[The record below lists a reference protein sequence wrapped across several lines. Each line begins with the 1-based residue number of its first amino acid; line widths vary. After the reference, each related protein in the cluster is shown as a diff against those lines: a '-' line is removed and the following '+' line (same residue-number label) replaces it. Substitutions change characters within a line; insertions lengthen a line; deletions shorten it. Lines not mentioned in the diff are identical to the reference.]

1 MEHLTPIGRT
11 FFALA
16 LVGLGIGHFAFQEFI
31 TGRAPAWPESVPGG
45 PVWAMLTGALL
56 VTVGIALL
64 AGRKARV
71 AAILAAGLV
80 FGWALLRQIP
90 VTAASPWLSAEWTNA
105 AKALRFV
112 GGALSVAATLP
123 AEGGTGR
130 AAFWRLINRRTEFI
144 LVGRVFVGVT
154 LIVNGLQHFTFT
166 TFVASLIPA
175 WFPGDALAWTYFGGV
190 ALTAGGLGLFIPQTS
205 RWAAFLSGAMILSW
219 FFIVH
224 VSREIAGVADGI
236 AVFEA
241 LATAGMLFVIAGY
254 LFEQRS
260 RLEWSPGPQPNDVP
274 VV

>member
-1 MEHLTPIGRT
+1 MKHLIRIGRT

-16 LVGLGIGHFAFQEFI
+16 PVGLGIGHFAFQDFV

-45 PVWAMLTGALL
+45 PVWAMLTGAVF
-56 VTVGIALL
+56 VTVGFALL
-64 AGRKARV
+64 AGKKARF

-90 VTAASPWLSAEWTNA
+90 VTVASPLLSVEWTNA
-105 AKALRFV
+105 GKALRFV

-123 AEGGTGR
+123 AEGGNGT
-130 AAFWRLINRRTEFI
+130 AAFWRFINRRTEFI

-154 LIVNGLQHFTFT
+154 LIVNGVQHFTFT
-166 TFVASLIPA
+166 KFVASLIPA

-190 ALTAGGLGLFIPQTS
+190 ALITGGLGLLMPRTS
-205 RWAAFLSGAMILSW
+205 RWAALLSGGMILSW

-254 LFEQRS
+254 LFEHNGHIVRS
-260 RLEWSPGPQPNDVP
+260 RSRASRSG
-274 VV
+274 

>member
-1 MEHLTPIGRT
+1 MEHLIQIGRA
-11 FFALA
+11 FFAVA
-16 LVGLGIGHFAFQEFI
+16 LLGLGIGHFAFQDFI

-45 PVWAMLTGALL
+45 HVWAMLTGAVL
-56 VTVGIALL
+56 VTVSFALL
-64 AGRKARV
+64 AGKKARP

-90 VTAASPWLSAEWTNA
+90 VTVASPFLSAEWTDA
-105 AKALRFV
+105 GKALRFV

-123 AEGGTGR
+123 RERGTGT
-130 AAFWRLINRRTEFI
+130 AGFWRFINSRAEFI

-154 LIVNGLQHFTFT
+154 LIINGIQHFTST
-166 TFVASLIPA
+166 KFVASLIPA

-190 ALTAGGLGLFIPQTS
+190 ALTAGGLGLLIPQTS
-205 RWAAFLSGAMILSW
+205 RWAALLSGAMILSW

-254 LFEQRS
+254 LFEHNGHIVRS
-260 RLEWSPGPQPNDVP
+260 GSG
-274 VV
+274 